1 MSKSSQNKTYLV
13 DNEEE
18 QTVINNKE
26 NENYAILTL
35 DKNGTLNIFN
45 HKKQKTLFNI
55 YNISNI
61 DNKYKK
67 MEFFS
72 VGFPYY
78 IVVNEL
84 YFAITTDHGLFV
96 ISKNND

>member
-45 HKKQKTLFNI
+45 HKKQKNLFNI
-55 YNISNI
+55 YNINNI